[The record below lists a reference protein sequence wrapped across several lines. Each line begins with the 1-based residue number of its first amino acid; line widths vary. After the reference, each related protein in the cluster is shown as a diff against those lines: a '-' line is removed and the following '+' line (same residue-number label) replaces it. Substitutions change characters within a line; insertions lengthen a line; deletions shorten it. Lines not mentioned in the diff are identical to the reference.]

1 MKKESSDKYC
11 CNSGNRFCFTALRQ
25 PTSVLLICGFALLAE
40 KDEWLN
46 RQVLQAL
53 LLSMAYFLADTVI
66 TWAFSIFSTFFR
78 WINAYGAVNAI
89 ISVSSFF
96 SSIIYIAML
105 VFTVLAVIRVARG
118 KDAKLPI
125 IEKMAGGDITA
136 AFTSKSDATGVV
148 SPAQAAPL
156 HRHLPSLNP
165 SPLHRLK
172 ILYRQ
177 RRQYKLY
184 SLQLLFRKTLHL
196 GQLKGC
202 VLLAP
207 HPCLQTPG
215 SASSAAQGRIVSLHY
230 LDVRRK
236 NKCFVVIVGL
246 NF

>member
-1 MKKESSDKYC
+1 MSVPIFMHTLHIERTVEILKKGKFGLSTAAIAVIA
-11 CNSGNRFCFTALRQ
+11 FVFTALRQ
-25 PTSVLLICGFALLAE
+25 PTAVLLICGFALLAE

-148 SPAQAAPL
+148 SPAQAAPPAQAPPIAQPVTFTQVENPVQATAPVQTVQPTAPVQEDAPSEAAERL
-156 HRHLPSLNP
+156 CSSCSAPLPADS
-165 SPLHRLK
+165 RFCIQCGAK
-172 ILYRQ
+172 
-177 RRQYKLY
+177 
-184 SLQLLFRKTLHL
+184 
-196 GQLKGC
+196 
-202 VLLAP
+202 AE
-207 HPCLQTPG
+207 
-215 SASSAAQGRIVSLHY
+215 
-230 LDVRRK
+230 
-236 NKCFVVIVGL
+236 
-246 NF
+246 